1 MRTSVRQL
9 IYFCQ
14 FFLITLLV
22 TACTT
27 TQTTS
32 GRDYLSAYA
41 KPASTPAH
49 THDINARVR
58 EVAAV
63 EPLLT
68 FPARIGIARIEHQD
82 LSVIPTEELDDWLAL
97 AEKYGPKIGDFVP
110 VNPLIAE
117 SVWSEPRDNL
127 GHPRQVHVTPIRR
140 VLDKIRLGAARQHLD
155 AVLIYEVF
163 GTSSSRENILA
174 IGNLSIIGAFI
185 LPSERIHAKG
195 HASAI
200 LLDVRNGY
208 PYGTADFTAKEN
220 GLAPSLS
227 DRRKRLMDT
236 AEIAAAR
243 GLVQE
248 VDKMF
253 TQLLVELTIA
263 SAAP

>member
-1 MRTSVRQL
+1 MRVSICQLIRTSQIVCIVLL
-9 IYFCQ
+9 IA
-14 FFLITLLV
+14 
-22 TACTT
+22 ACST

-41 KPASTPAH
+41 TPALSRADLS
-49 THDINARVR
+49 DIDARVR

-63 EPLLT
+63 EPLLK
-68 FPARIGIARIEHQD
+68 FPARIGIARIERQD
-82 LSVIPTEELDDWLAL
+82 LSAIPEEELDDWLVL
-97 AEKYGPKIGDFVP
+97 SEKYVSKIGEFVP

-117 SVWSEPRDNL
+117 SVWSEPRDTVGQPNSAYMS
-127 GHPRQVHVTPIRR
+127 PVRR
-140 VLDKIRLGAARQHLD
+140 VLDKIRLGSARQHLD

-163 GTSSSRENILA
+163 GTSSKRENILS

-185 LPSERIHAKG
+185 LPSERIYAKG

-227 DRRKRLMDT
+227 DRKKRLMDT

-253 TQLLVELTIA
+253 TQLLVKLTVA